1 MRLGSSVSQVEP
13 ILHLSIPV
21 RDLEEARRFYLEAL
35 GCQPGRNYPGWCD
48 VWFFGLQLTLQE
60 QPDQVL
66 SDQQRGVRHFGVT
79 LSAEELDELLERVS
93 RHHVRWLDPV
103 SVDYAGTPQEQ
114 RKAKILD
121 PSGNAVEIKAYVD
134 PAAAFAAAGRPNS

>member
-1 MRLGSSVSQVEP
+1 MDP

-21 RDLEEARRFYLEAL
+21 RDLDEARTFYLETL
-35 GCQPGRNYPGWCD
+35 GCQPGRLHPGWCD

-66 SDQQRGVRHFGVT
+66 SDRQRGVRHFGVT
-79 LSAEELDELLERVS
+79 LSAEDLDGLLERVN
-93 RHHVRWLDPV
+93 RHDVRWLDPV
-103 SVDYAGTPQEQ
+103 SIDYAGTPQEQ

-134 PAAAFAAAGRPNS
+134 PTAAFAAAGRPNS

>member
-1 MRLGSSVSQVEP
+1 MRLGSSVSEVDP

-21 RDLEEARRFYLEAL
+21 HDLDEARRFYLDAL
-35 GCQPGRNYPGWCD
+35 GCHPGRRHPGWCD
-48 VWFFGLQLTLQE
+48 VWFFGMQLTLQE

-79 LSAEELDELLERVS
+79 LTDKELDQLLERVS
-93 RHHVRWLDPV
+93 RHDVRWLDPV
-103 SVDYAGTPQEQ
+103 TIDYAGTRQEQ

-134 PAAAFAAAGRPNS
+134 PAAAFAAAGRPNP

>member
-1 MRLGSSVSQVEP
+1 VTEVDP

-21 RDLEEARRFYLEAL
+21 RDLEAARRFYLEAL
-35 GCQPGRNYPGWCD
+35 GCKSGRHNPGWCD

-66 SDQQRGVRHFGVT
+66 SDQERGVRHFGVT
-79 LSAEELDELLERVS
+79 LAAEELDQLLQRVS
-93 RHHVRWLDPV
+93 RHDVRWLDPV
-103 SVDYAGTPQEQ
+103 SIDYAGTPQEQ

-134 PAAAFAAAGRPNS
+134 PAAAFAAAGRPSS